1 MNNKNLVKIEKSD
14 VLYAIIVKNE
24 YEQKGLSFFTTD
36 DLSQQLAYMN
46 HPKGK
51 VIEPH
56 IHNLVRREVHHTQEV
71 LFLKKGK
78 LRADFYDEKQK
89 YLESYILYAG
99 DTLMLI
105 RGGHGFEVI
114 EEIVMLEVK
123 QGPFLGEQDK
133 TRFNAIENDGIVLK

>member
-56 IHNLVRREVHHTQEV
+56 IHNMVRREVHYTQEV

-89 YLESYILYAG
+89 YLESHILYAG